1 MNQAV
6 NQKFS
11 KEVKSWIAY
20 DAGNSAFATTV
31 LAAFFPLFFSS
42 YWAGGVDEITATKYY
57 TAGLTV
63 INLVILLGMPIIGA
77 ITDVKN
83 LTKSFFAI
91 FTIIG
96 AVFVTSFY
104 FIEQNS
110 WLIALILYGIALFCF
125 SAAIVLYDKIL
136 VYVAKP
142 SDISKVSGYGYAI
155 GYLGGGTLF
164 VINAFMVMNP
174 SFFGLENNVS
184 AIKWSFVTVGV
195 WWIIFSLPL
204 ILNYKQPRVEEQRL
218 SKSFNQ
224 ILTTFKEI
232 SSQKNVVIFLIA
244 FFLYIDGVHTV
255 MSLAAM
261 FGDGVGIGQESIITA
276 LIIVQFVAAPLTFIW
291 SLIANKYGDKKVIY
305 ATISIYIVVVIYSMS
320 LSTATEFY
328 ILAIMVGSVQGGI
341 QAASRSLFAKII
353 PIEKSGEFFGFYN
366 TFGRAGSV
374 IGPLLVNVFLVA
386 FNDLKIALVPLIILF
401 ILGIIFLYFVDEK
414 NELV

>member
-204 ILNYKQPRVEEQRL
+204 VLNYKQPRVEEQRL

-276 LIIVQFVAAPLTFIW
+276 LIIVQFVAAPLTFMW

>member
-276 LIIVQFVAAPLTFIW
+276 LIIVQFVAAPLTFMW